1 MAHQTINDVMTSD
14 LVTLD
19 AAATLIEASEAM
31 AARDIGDV
39 LIVEND
45 QLYGILTDRDIVV
58 RGLAEGVSPNA
69 PVAEIATT
77 ELKALA
83 PEDDVE
89 EAVRWMR
96 EAAIRRLPVVR
107 DGRPVGIVT
116 IGDLATARDPGSALA
131 DISAAEPQT

>member
-1 MAHQTINDVMTSD
+1 MTQQTINDVMTSD

-19 AAATLIEASEAM
+19 AAATLIEASKAM

-69 PVAEIATT
+69 RVAEIATT
-77 ELKALA
+77 DLEALA

-89 EAVRWMR
+89 EAVRRMR

-107 DGRPVGIVT
+107 DGRPVGVVT
-116 IGDLATARDPGSALA
+116 IGDLATARDPESALA